1 MQHTGYFREIARLSM
16 INATVMTLAVG
27 IGVLVHLD
35 VIGLLALYAC
45 AFVVSALL
53 YLGFA
58 WRGPIRDARLGR

>member
-1 MQHTGYFREIARLSM
+1 
-16 INATVMTLAVG
+16 MTLAVG
-27 IGVLVHLD
+27 IGVLAHLD

>member
-1 MQHTGYFREIARLSM
+1 
-16 INATVMTLAVG
+16 MTLAVA
-27 IGVLVHLD
+27 IGVLAHLD
-35 VIGLLALYAC
+35 VINLLALYAG